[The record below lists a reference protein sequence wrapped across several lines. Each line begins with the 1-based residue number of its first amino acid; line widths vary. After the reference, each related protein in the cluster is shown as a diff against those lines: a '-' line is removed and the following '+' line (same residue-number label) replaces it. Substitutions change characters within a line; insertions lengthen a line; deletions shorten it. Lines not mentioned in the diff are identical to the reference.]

1 MTALNAIPRKRRCLL
16 FCLGDDWLISFLSDW
31 INTQSL
37 VALDGAVTN
46 NTMRSMWLNCLS
58 SSNAIILD
66 TIVHDHVSVRWLILR
81 RISISSL
88 HISGTYSWQISNRT
102 FKSATFTSLQDVNL
116 STCRAVTDAG
126 LTSLLKNCADIHTF
140 DITGCDSITNHSID
154 ALARRCTHL
163 LHVTF
168 SVCSWISDCGIGALA
183 QRCPLLQTID
193 LSYCCG
199 ITDVGVTALA
209 VGCHKLRTINL
220 TSCNNLTD
228 AGISALA
235 LGCPELR
242 VVVVSDCSAIT
253 DECIT
258 TLIKYC
264 SKLESLDFSGCSR
277 ITYRATTE
285 NCSDR
290 DGPRSRVL
298 TANSC
303 KKSLHPD
310 YLDLRFSGIL
320 IKEY

>member
-1 MTALNAIPRKRRCLL
+1 MTRRCLL

-31 INTQSL
+31 MNVRSL
-37 VALDGAVTN
+37 IALDGAVTN
-46 NTMRSMWLNCLS
+46 DTMRSMWLNCLS
-58 SSNAIILD
+58 SSNANILNTII
-66 TIVHDHVSVRWLILR
+66 HDHASARWLIIR
-81 RISISSL
+81 RVNISRL
-88 HISGTYSWQISNRT
+88 HISGAYSWQISNKS
-102 FKSATFTSLQDVNL
+102 FKGASFTTLQDVNL
-116 STCRAVTDAG
+116 STCRAITDAG

-140 DITGCDSITNHSID
+140 DISGCDSMTNHSLE
-154 ALARRCTHL
+154 ALARRCAHL
-163 LHVTF
+163 QHITLR
-168 SVCSWISDCGIGALA
+168 VCCWISDCGIGALA
-183 QRCPLLQTID
+183 QRSPLLQTID

-209 VGCHKLRTINL
+209 VGCHKLQTINL
-220 TSCNNLTD
+220 SSCNNLTD

-242 VVVVSDCSAIT
+242 VVNVSDCSAVT

-277 ITYRATTE
+277 ITYNATPE
-285 NCSDR
+285 DCCDR
-290 DGPRSRVL
+290 DGPRLRVL

-303 KKSLHPD
+303 KKSVHPD

>member
-31 INTQSL
+31 VNVRSL

-46 NTMRSMWLNCLS
+46 NIMRLMWLNCLS
-58 SSNAIILD
+58 SSNASILN
-66 TIVHDHVSVRWLILR
+66 TVIHDHASVRWLILR
-81 RISISSL
+81 RVSISRL

-102 FKSATFTSLQDVNL
+102 FKGATFTSLHDVYL
-116 STCRAVTDAG
+116 SACRAVTDAG
-126 LTSLLKNCADIHTF
+126 LTCLLKNCADIHTF
-140 DITGCDSITNHSID
+140 DITGCDSMTNHSID

-163 LHVTF
+163 QHVTL
-168 SVCSWISDCGIGALA
+168 SVCCWISDCGIGALA
-183 QRCPLLQTID
+183 QRCPLLQSID
-193 LSYCCG
+193 LSYCSG

-209 VGCHKLRTINL
+209 VGCHKLQTINL
-220 TSCNNLTD
+220 SSCINLTD

-242 VVVVSDCSAIT
+242 VVIVSDCSAIT
-253 DECIT
+253 DECVT

-277 ITYRATTE
+277 ITYHATPE
-285 NCSDR
+285 DSCDR
-290 DGPRSRVL
+290 DGPRLRVL
-298 TANSC
+298 RANT
-303 KKSLHPD
+303 KKSLHPE
-310 YLDLRFSGIL
+310 YLDLRFSGII